1 MEQPAGRS
9 LPAPSHW
16 RKRRRRWNRRTGYAM
31 DRNAVLFEH
40 FENAGVRDAAGKA
53 AA

>member
-9 LPAPSHW
+9 RPAPS
-16 RKRRRRWNRRTGYAM
+16 RTGYAM